1 MGFKA
6 WMEDG
11 SVTGVESGALSVMGE
26 MREIIGIQSG
36 GVVGIES
43 GGVELGMGG
52 FVGVESGGV
61 TVDMG
66 GGTIAFIAMGFGILL
81 VIVIVVLI
89 CVFKKVLVKG
99 KNPMELIDINQEADL
114 RYVSG
119 NSFYPSSKKNMMLYL
134 LLSVNFVFMITFVVS
149 SSLTASALELH
160 SAGIM
165 QNEFNT
171 NAIKILS
178 KLLSTGIIENQHKL
192 DATWKSD
199 IHDALMHIN
208 GKLLNVLPLGTI
220 LSWVKTPDKNSFRP
234 AILPEG
240 WIRCD
245 GKKIPSGSIWSGM
258 KTPNLNGENR

>member
-43 GGVELGMGG
+43 GGVEFDMGG

-119 NSFYPSSKKNMMLYL
+119 NSFYPNSKKNMMLYL
-134 LLSVNFVFMITFVVS
+134 LLSVNFVFPM
-149 SSLTASALELH
+149 
-160 SAGIM
+160 
-165 QNEFNT
+165 
-171 NAIKILS
+171 
-178 KLLSTGIIENQHKL
+178 
-192 DATWKSD
+192 
-199 IHDALMHIN
+199 
-208 GKLLNVLPLGTI
+208 
-220 LSWVKTPDKNSFRP
+220 
-234 AILPEG
+234 
-240 WIRCD
+240 
-245 GKKIPSGSIWSGM
+245 
-258 KTPNLNGENR
+258 